1 VYHIPKK
8 GGISMKKWE
17 KLAIQKLREL
27 ATSHKLSFSVQERQ
41 VIAVFFADFSMARY
55 QFFKSKD
62 GYKINVKLV
71 NPDGKT
77 RKTYKLYAND
87 INDVLEKIINNTQM
101 LLSE

>member
-1 VYHIPKK
+1 
-8 GGISMKKWE
+8 MKKWE